1 LHNLESC
8 VTLAGNKPVMAQLTI
23 DLNCDMGESYG
34 NYKIGNDDLVMPYIT
49 SCNIACGFHGGDP
62 LQIEKTIKKA
72 LKYGVQIGAHPSY
85 PDLQGFGR
93 RRMQVPTDELRAIL
107 KYQIAAV
114 KGMTESLGGKLTY
127 VKPHGALY
135 NTAADDEQVTECII
149 QAIKE
154 LSPNIAFMGLAGS
167 KVMESIAKKNDIRF
181 IAEAFADRRYTAN
194 GRLQSRKID
203 GAVIHNAEI
212 AAEQVLSLVLKKEV
226 TSNLHTAVIIK
237 SKSICIHGD
246 NPQVGDILKSID
258 VILKKHKITKRAF

>member
-1 LHNLESC
+1 
-8 VTLAGNKPVMAQLTI
+8 MAQPTI

-34 NYKIGNDDLVMPYIT
+34 NYKIGNDDQVMPYIT

-62 LQIEKTIKKA
+62 LQIEKTIKNA
-72 LKYGVQIGAHPSY
+72 LKHGVQIGAHPSY

-93 RRMQVPTDELRAIL
+93 RKMQVPTDELSAIL

-114 KGMTESLGGKLTY
+114 KGMTESLGGKLAY

-135 NTAADDEQVTECII
+135 NTSADDEQVTECIVR
-149 QAIKE
+149 AIKE
-154 LSPNIAFMGLAGS
+154 ISPDLAFMGLAGS
-167 KVMESIAKKNDIRF
+167 KTMESVAKKQDIRF
-181 IAEAFADRRYTAN
+181 ISEAFADRKYTAS

-212 AAEQVLSLVLKKEV
+212 AAEQVLSLVLKQEV
-226 TSNLHTAVIIK
+226 ISNLHTPVKVKAE
-237 SKSICIHGD
+237 SICIHGD

-258 VILKKHKITKRAF
+258 AILKKHKVRKRAF